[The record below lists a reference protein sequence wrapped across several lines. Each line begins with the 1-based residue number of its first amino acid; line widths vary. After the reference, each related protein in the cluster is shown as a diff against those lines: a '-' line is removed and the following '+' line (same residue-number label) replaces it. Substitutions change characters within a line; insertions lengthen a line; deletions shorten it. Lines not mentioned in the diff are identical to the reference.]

1 MASRRSPVKSGSWQI
16 FLSTV
21 QLFSSGTVLGED
33 DQEGLVEEFE
43 DGGSV
48 RSRWGGWT
56 VISSGA
62 AGVMGCSYS
71 ESVDSQHGVA
81 IR

>member
-1 MASRRSPVKSGSWQI
+1 MKSGGWRI
-16 FLSTV
+16 FLSAV
-21 QLFSSGTVLGED
+21 QLFSSGMVTGED
-33 DQEGLVEEFE
+33 DREELVEEFG

-48 RSRWGGWT
+48 RSCWGGWT

-62 AGVMGCSYS
+62 AGVMGCSCGNG
-71 ESVDSQHGVA
+71 VDLQCGVA